1 MLQKFSHD
9 TRSGPSK
16 WFHTSILS
24 LSLGLGALFLS
35 AGTAFAIPVVD
46 EVWET
51 GITLSDKTIVNQNG
65 AITGDGNDERVLGVF
80 HSSTDW
86 TYYSLTGAMLH
97 LTITPKNSGI
107 NSDEILFGSMLNGD
121 PDPDLVDPIFDNGAG
136 KVGVDLFV
144 SHNNLYSFSEPD
156 PVVDVTITLWLDL
169 LEVYN
174 ASDLQNKLLS
184 GILGDL
190 VFKYSDDALV
200 GDVILDLHGTYKPV
214 PEPAS
219 LLLLGSGMIGLAAW
233 RLRKENK

>member
-35 AGTAFAIPVVD
+35 AGTAFAIPMVD
-46 EVWET
+46 EVWEN
-51 GITLSDKTIVNQNG
+51 GITLSDKTIVEQG
-65 AITGDGNDERVLGVF
+65 GGIQGDGKNERVLGVF
-80 HSSTDW
+80 KSTIDW
-86 TYYSLTGAMLH
+86 TYYTLTGATLH
-97 LTITPKNSGI
+97 LTITPKNGNI
-107 NSDEILFGSMLNGD
+107 NSDEILFGSMLNG
-121 PDPDLVDPIFDNGAG
+121 DPDLVDPIFDNGAG
-136 KVGVDLFV
+136 KVGVDLFT
-144 SHNNLYSFSEPD
+144 SHNNLNSFLEPD
-156 PVVDVTITLWLDL
+156 PDVDVTITLWLDL

-184 GILGDL
+184 GILGEL